1 MTDGNNNKTTFEY
14 DGQDRLRYTRFPLP
28 GTPGTSAPTSGETA
42 DYEALTYEPAP
53 GGTRTTPF
61 VSSRRARDGAVIT
74 YFHDAL
80 GRLGVI
86 NRPTMSGSSYD
97 LLDSHFVYDNL
108 GRMIVAAHENTDVPG
123 RAPWNLYFD
132 HDSLGRLVSQTDPI
146 GTVGY
151 QYDAAGRRTRTTYP
165 GSGLYVEYD
174 YLVTGEVT
182 KIRENGATSGIG
194 VLGSYA
200 YDDRGRRT
208 SLTRGNG
215 TITSYGYD
223 AASRLDQIVQ
233 NLTGTSHDLTLD
245 FDHNPAGQ
253 ITQNVRSNTAFS
265 FTGHANLNRTD
276 SHDGRNRIL
285 TTGGTIIQHD
295 ARGNLTYDGTR
306 SFGYTTEN
314 VMISRWPHSLRYD
327 PLGRLVHTDTA
338 TGIDRFGY
346 DGASLIAE
354 YDGAAGNA
362 VARRYVHGPGID
374 EPLVWYEGSGTG
386 TRRWFH
392 ADERGSV
399 IAVSDASG
407 NLVGATPNRY
417 DEYGVPQ
424 GTLTGRFGYTGQ
436 MWLPNVGLYYYRA
449 RMFNPELGRFMQTD
463 PISYEGGMNLYGYVG
478 GDPMNRSD
486 PSGLGYFPSR
496 IELKQ
501 NENGT
506 RSWGWSS
513 GGSSGGGLFD
523 SNGNMRVEVAANV
536 LWERQAWYYP
546 TIDWQSPWEYTG
558 RYQVVSGGV
567 DSMMLASG
575 AFGESGERGSRN
587 TLPTGVGALQI
598 LRQTAR
604 QCPNGGTTRRMMA
617 TGYDNS
623 FNSTGKNPGDPAY
636 GITADGSVAGPG
648 TIAAPRNYSF
658 GTMMYVPGYG
668 LGIVQDRGGAITGAH
683 IDLWFGTE
691 QQALE
696 WGNPTVDVEV
706 CND

>member
-1 MTDGNNNKTTFEY
+1 M
-14 DGQDRLRYTRFPLP
+14 
-28 GTPGTSAPTSGETA
+28 
-42 DYEALTYEPAP
+42 
-53 GGTRTTPF
+53 
-61 VSSRRARDGAVIT
+61 SSRRARDGAVIT

-194 VLGSYA
+194 VLGTYA

-265 FTGHANLNRTD
+265 FTGHANLNRAD

-285 TTGGTIIQHD
+285 TTGGTGIQHD

-346 DGASLIAE
+346 DGQSLIAE

-374 EPLVWYEGSGTG
+374 EPLVWYEGSGTS

-392 ADERGSV
+392 QDERGSV
-399 IAVSDASG
+399 IAISDASG
-407 NLVGATPNRY
+407 NLVGSTPNRY

-478 GDPMNRSD
+478 GDPVNQTD
-486 PSGLGYFPSR
+486 PSGLLTFPTR
-496 IELKQ
+496 IEYKH
-501 NENGT
+501 NDNGDYVMVGLSQT
-506 RSWGWSS
+506 GSIT
-513 GGSSGGGLFD
+513 GGMESMAGIPGLNNGGGVGLT
-523 SNGNMRVEVAANV
+523 GGYLKRVGPN
-536 LWERQAWYYP
+536 
-546 TIDWQSPWEYTG
+546 SP
-558 RYQVVSGGV
+558 GV
-567 DSMMLASG
+567 QQGDDITVTSSHVWVPSLQG
-575 AFGESGERGSRN
+575 AF
-587 TLPTGVGALQI
+587 
-598 LRQTAR
+598 
-604 QCPNGGTTRRMMA
+604 
-617 TGYDNS
+617 D
-623 FNSTGKNPGDPAY
+623 
-636 GITADGSVAGPG
+636 
-648 TIAAPRNYSF
+648 
-658 GTMMYVPGYG
+658 PGYG
-668 LGIVQDRGGAITGAH
+668 GRGEFCDAACRYDQPTWHDNVGTAAYAKAGGCVLESICGLPRYSYHSEAQADRTLLYLAATIAGGIIVTETVAFEGAAVGYRLYGHGRLAQIRFGGNKLILRLDVKEPITHLNIQGPGFHFH
-683 IDLWFGTE
+683 IPRF
-691 QQALE
+691 
-696 WGNPTVDVEV
+696 
-706 CND
+706 